1 MSDSP
6 RLESAN
12 AGRTAA
18 RSPQGRRVLMLVLAI
33 LIALLGLS
41 SYLLYSLFA
50 VPGGTG
56 STAGEVDTG
65 GLTWVRSI
73 YGKSNTPEGLFGQ
86 TVAAVPGADGTIWV
100 TDAITRSLMRFS
112 PDGTYG
118 GELNSVDASG
128 PLQAPSRIAVGP
140 DGLIYVC
147 ETALDTVRVLRPDGT
162 DEGAISIPQ
171 PVSVAVSETRIAIG
185 SVYGF
190 AILDALGKPIKVV
203 GTRGKGEDQF
213 DYVHGIALDAED
225 NVYVTD
231 SYNNRL
237 SAYDRNG
244 KRLWIIR
251 TGAPANSAVM
261 DNGMLAPQKETTGA
275 VVTGDDALQLP
286 LGLTVDGAGRVVVI
300 DMYECALAVF
310 DAKTGAFIGKYG
322 ESGADDGQFFYPVSV
337 GYDSGRDWF
346 TVADA
351 FNRRIQIVRIPESSR
366 GVEVGAVIK
375 RSLAGPLRACL
386 FPFMLLALA
395 IVTWVIVAIVRRR
408 RARTQ
413 GADAAVLPSS
423 ASGEPSLFDDAE

>member
-1 MSDSP
+1 
-6 RLESAN
+6 
-12 AGRTAA
+12 
-18 RSPQGRRVLMLVLAI
+18 MLVLAI

-56 STAGEVDTG
+56 STAKTVDTG

-86 TVAAVPGADGTIWV
+86 TVAAVPGTDGTIWV

-118 GELNSVDASG
+118 GELNSIDASG
-128 PLQAPSRIAVGP
+128 PLQAPSRIAIGP

-162 DEGAISIPQ
+162 DEGAINIPQ
-171 PVSVAVSETRIAIG
+171 PVSVAVSENRIAIG

-190 AILDALGKPIKVV
+190 AIFDSVGKPIKVV

-261 DNGMLAPQKETTGA
+261 DNGMLAPEKETTGA

-286 LGLTVDGAGRVVVI
+286 LGLTIDGAGRVVVI

-310 DAKTGAFIGKYG
+310 DAKTGKFIGKYG

-337 GYDSGRDWF
+337 GYDRGRDWF

-351 FNRRIQIVRIPESSR
+351 FNRRIEIVRIPGSA
-366 GVEVGAVIK
+366 GGADVGAVIN

-386 FPFMLLALA
+386 FPLVLLALA
-395 IVTWVIVAIVRRR
+395 IIAWVIAHFTRRR
-408 RARTQ
+408 RAQSR
-413 GADAAVLPSS
+413 ASDLAAS
-423 ASGEPSLFDDAE
+423 ATSDTAESDVFDETE